1 MTVMIEQEIASFE
14 RMQAELSMRYGNQYV
29 AIYQGKIVGHGP
41 DKHTLIEQVYA
52 QFGEV
57 PCFVE
62 RADATE
68 PRTARMPS
76 IRIIKR
82 MPR

>member
-1 MTVMIEQEIASFE
+1 MIEQEIDSFE
-14 RMQAELSMRYGNQYV
+14 SMQAELSQRYGSQYV
-29 AIYQGKIVGHGP
+29 AIYQGQVVAHGP
-41 DKHTLIEQVYA
+41 DKLKLTEQVYA

-76 IRIIKR
+76 IRMAKR
-82 MPR
+82 LPL

>member
-1 MTVMIEQEIASFE
+1 MIKREIASFE
-14 RMQAELSMRYGNQYV
+14 RLQSELSERYGSHYV
-29 AIYQGKIVGHGP
+29 AIYQGEVFAHGP
-41 DKHTLIEQVYA
+41 DRFILSEQVYA

-57 PCFVE
+57 PCLIE
-62 RADATE
+62 RANAPE

-76 IRIIKR
+76 VRIVKR

>member
-1 MTVMIEQEIASFE
+1 MIEQEIASFE
-14 RMQAELSMRYGNQYV
+14 RLQGELSRRYGTQFV
-29 AIYQGKIVGHGP
+29 AIYQGQVVAHGP
-41 DKHTLIEQVYA
+41 DKLMLTEQVYA

-57 PCFVE
+57 PCLIE

-76 IRIIKR
+76 VRIVKR

>member
-1 MTVMIEQEIASFE
+1 MIEHEIVSFE
-14 RMQAELSMRYGNQYV
+14 RMQAELSRRYGSQYV
-29 AIYQGKIVGHGP
+29 AIYQGQVVAHGP
-41 DKHTLIEQVYA
+41 DKLMLTERVRA
-52 QFGEV
+52 QFGV
-57 PCFVE
+57 GPVFVE

-76 IRIIKR
+76 IRIAKR

>member
-1 MTVMIEQEIASFE
+1 MIEQEIASFE
-14 RMQAELSMRYGNQYV
+14 RLQAELSQHYGGQYV
-29 AIYQGKIVGHGP
+29 AIYQGEVVAHGP
-41 DKHTLIEQVYA
+41 DRLMLTEQVYA
-52 QFGEV
+52 QFGAV
-57 PCFVE
+57 PCFIE

-76 IRIIKR
+76 VRIVKR

>member
-1 MTVMIEQEIASFE
+1 MIEQEIAAFE
-14 RMQAELSMRYGNQYV
+14 RRQAELSQRFGSHYV
-29 AIYQGKIVGHGP
+29 AIYQGEVGGHWP

-57 PCFVE
+57 PCFIE
-62 RADATE
+62 RADVTE

-76 IRIIKR
+76 IRIAKR
-82 MPR
+82 MPL

>member
-1 MTVMIEQEIASFE
+1 MIEQEIASFE
-14 RMQAELSMRYGNQYV
+14 RMQAELSRRYGSQYV
-29 AIYQGKIVGHGP
+29 AIYQGQVVAHGP
-41 DKHTLIEQVYA
+41 DKHTVIEQAYA

-76 IRIIKR
+76 IRIAKR
-82 MPR
+82 MAL